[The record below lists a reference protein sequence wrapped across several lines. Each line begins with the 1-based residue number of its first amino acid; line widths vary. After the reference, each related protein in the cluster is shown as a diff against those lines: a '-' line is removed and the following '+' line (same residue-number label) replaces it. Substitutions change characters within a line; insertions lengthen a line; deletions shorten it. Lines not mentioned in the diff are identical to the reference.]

1 MLSAIEIGC
10 FVKLFNRGGYVLDFN
25 TADFDAFTMRYV
37 GVPLC
42 EHYRLS
48 KGKSLI
54 AFTEEAE
61 ESDLEELL
69 FALLEH
75 YSVNYAREYDKEA
88 FEGAYSNCYDP
99 EMAHLYKECCKFRD
113 RELARKSPIDKQ
125 VQYIREK
132 FSSDYMADEIN
143 ILMDMR
149 STNPTEAIGKAKEL
163 VESCCKTILEA
174 YGVAVDSNWDVTK
187 LSKETAKCLD
197 IDADALDERKPDSKV
212 VKKILG
218 SLQGLV
224 GGVAEFRNLYG
235 SGHGKGD
242 SYAHLPV
249 RHAKLAVGSAV
260 TLVEYY
266 WETYE
271 WRMNANR

>member
-1 MLSAIEIGC
+1 MLSNVEKGC
-10 FVKLFNRGGYVLDFN
+10 FVRLFNRGGYVLDFS
-25 TADFDAFTMRYV
+25 TADFDSFTMQCV

-42 EHYRLS
+42 ERYGLS

-54 AFTEEAE
+54 AFTEETKTE
-61 ESDLEELL
+61 ELECLL
-69 FALLEH
+69 FALLE
-75 YSVNYAREYDKEA
+75 YYKVNYVREYDREFLDGEYA
-88 FEGAYSNCYDP
+88 SSYNP
-99 EMAHLYKECCKFRD
+99 EMAHLYKECCKYRD
-113 RELARKSPIDKQ
+113 REFAKKSPIDKQ
-125 VQYIREK
+125 VQYIRDK
-132 FSSDYMADEIN
+132 FNSSYMADEIN

-149 STNPTEAIGKAKEL
+149 TTNPTEAIGKAKEL

-174 YGVAVDSNWDVTK
+174 YNIAVDQNWDVTK
-187 LSKETAKCLD
+187 LSKETAKCLE
-197 IDADALDERKPDSKV
+197 IDADALNGRRPDFKV

-224 GGVAEFRNLYG
+224 GGVSEFRNLYG

-242 SYAHLPV
+242 SYSHLPV

-260 TLVEYY
+260 TLIEYY

-271 WRMNANR
+271 WRTNAR